1 MPSEKPI
8 GITARQMIQK
18 GMTITRE
25 KIINIEFDESIYDI
39 VEVNVEIKDLDPV
52 FHDYKIVNLSDLHLG
67 QWLTAEYLEGVID
80 IVNRQEPDMVALT
93 GDYVSYVLEDV
104 ADDLERCLSM
114 IEVKDSSFAVLGNHD
129 HWNGADEIRQ
139 ILKNAGIIDVSNDV
153 HSISRDTENG
163 TAYLHIAGVD
173 SMKLNKEDIDA
184 VMLKIPEQDPAIMLA
199 HEPDFA
205 DIAATTGRFA
215 LQISGHSHGGQFII
229 PGLNTTILR
238 SDCCRKYP
246 VGEYQVGD
254 MVQYTSKGLGT
265 NVFWLRINC
274 APEITIFNLKSP
286 EIEAKIEN
294 KENENINQ
302 TLSVY
307 HSKRTLPTRD
317 DIDNFLNIDD
327 ISAFIESKR
336 KRIPDYME
344 NKTDIIKE
352 NITDI
357 PRYMENKTD
366 SIKENITDI
375 PKYIENKTGNIK
387 ENITDIPK
395 YIENKTDVIKTN
407 LNIKPKKEDD
417 E

>member
-8 GITARQMIQK
+8 GLSARQKIQK

-25 KIINIEFDESIYDI
+25 KIINIEFDESVYDL

-67 QWLTAEYLEGVID
+67 QWLTVEYLEGVID

-93 GDYVSYVLEDV
+93 GDYVSYILDDV
-104 ADDLERCLSM
+104 AEDLERCLSM

-129 HWNGADEIRQ
+129 HWNGAEEIRQ

-153 HSISRDTENG
+153 HSISRYAENG
-163 TAYLHIAGVD
+163 KAELHIAGVD
-173 SMKLNKEDIDA
+173 SMKVNKEDIEA
-184 VMLKIPEQDPAIMLA
+184 VMMKIPEDGPAIMLA

-238 SDCCRKYP
+238 SECSRKYP

-286 EIEAKIEN
+286 EVEADIQN
-294 KENENINQ
+294 KENENKNQ
-302 TLSVY
+302 TISVN

-317 DIDNFLNIDD
+317 DIDNFLNIED
-327 ISAFIESKR
+327 ISEFIESKR
-336 KRIPDYME
+336 KRIPEYME
-344 NKTDIIKE
+344 NKTD
-352 NITDI
+352 
-357 PRYMENKTD
+357 
-366 SIKENITDI
+366 
-375 PKYIENKTGNIK
+375 NIK

-395 YIENKTDVIKTN
+395 IIENKTETIKSN
-407 LNIKPKKEDD
+407 LSINPKKENKK
-417 E
+417 

>member
-1 MPSEKPI
+1 MPSEKPMGLI
-8 GITARQMIQK
+8 ARQKIQK

-25 KIINIEFDESIYDI
+25 KIINIEFDESVYDL

-67 QWLTAEYLEGVID
+67 QWLTVEYLKGVID

-93 GDYVSYVLEDV
+93 GDYVSYILDDV
-104 ADDLERCLSM
+104 AEDLERCLSM
-114 IEVKDSSFAVLGNHD
+114 IEVKDESLAVLGNHD
-129 HWNGADEIRQ
+129 HWNGAEEIRQ

-153 HSISRDTENG
+153 HSISRDAENG
-163 TAYLHIAGVD
+163 MAELHIAGVD
-173 SMKLNKEDIDA
+173 SMKVNKEDIDA
-184 VMLKIPEQDPAIMLA
+184 VMMKIPEDGPAIMLA

-238 SDCCRKYP
+238 SECSRKYP

-286 EIEAKIEN
+286 EVEAKIEN
-294 KENENINQ
+294 KENENKNQ
-302 TLSVY
+302 TISVN

-317 DIDNFLNIDD
+317 DIDNFLNIED
-327 ISAFIESKR
+327 ISEFIESKR
-336 KRIPDYME
+336 KRIPEYME
-344 NKTDIIKE
+344 NKTETIK
-352 NITDI
+352 N
-357 PRYMENKTD
+357 NL
-366 SIKENITDI
+366 SIN
-375 PKYIENKTGNIK
+375 
-387 ENITDIPK
+387 
-395 YIENKTDVIKTN
+395 
-407 LNIKPKKEDD
+407 PKKENKK
-417 E
+417 

>member
-1 MPSEKPI
+1 MKKIKAIKIIIIQSNRKVRNMPSEKPI
-8 GITARQMIQK
+8 GLVARQKIQK

-25 KIINIEFDESIYDI
+25 KIINIEFDESVYDL
-39 VEVNVEIKDLDPV
+39 VEVNVEIRDLDPV

-67 QWLTAEYLEGVID
+67 QWLTVEYLEGIID

-93 GDYVSYVLEDV
+93 GDYVSYILDDV
-104 ADDLERCLSM
+104 AEDLERCLSM
-114 IEVKDSSFAVLGNHD
+114 IEVKDESLAVLGNHD
-129 HWNGADEIRQ
+129 HWNGAEEIRQ

-153 HSISRDTENG
+153 HSISRDAENG
-163 TAYLHIAGVD
+163 KAELHIAGVD
-173 SMKLNKEDIDA
+173 SMKVNKEDIDA
-184 VMLKIPEQDPAIMLA
+184 VMMKIPEDGPAIMLA

-238 SDCCRKYP
+238 SECSRKYP

-286 EIEAKIEN
+286 EVEADIQN
-294 KENENINQ
+294 KENENKNQ
-302 TLSVY
+302 TISVN

-317 DIDNFLNIDD
+317 DIDNFLNIED
-327 ISAFIESKR
+327 ISEFIESKR
-336 KRIPDYME
+336 KRIPEYME
-344 NKTDIIKE
+344 NKTETIK
-352 NITDI
+352 N
-357 PRYMENKTD
+357 NL
-366 SIKENITDI
+366 SIN
-375 PKYIENKTGNIK
+375 
-387 ENITDIPK
+387 
-395 YIENKTDVIKTN
+395 
-407 LNIKPKKEDD
+407 PKKENKK
-417 E
+417 

>member
-1 MPSEKPI
+1 MKKIKAIKIIIIQSNRKVRNMPSEKPMGLI
-8 GITARQMIQK
+8 ARQKIQK

-25 KIINIEFDESIYDI
+25 KIINIEFDESVYDL

-67 QWLTAEYLEGVID
+67 QWLTVEYLEGVID
-80 IVNRQEPDMVALT
+80 IVNSQEPDMVALT
-93 GDYVSYVLEDV
+93 GDYVSYILDDV
-104 ADDLERCLSM
+104 AEDLERCLSM

-129 HWNGADEIRQ
+129 HWNGAEEIRQ

-153 HSISRDTENG
+153 HSIARDAENG
-163 TAYLHIAGVD
+163 MAELHIAGVD
-173 SMKLNKEDIDA
+173 SMKVNKEDIDA
-184 VMLKIPEQDPAIMLA
+184 VMMKIPEDGPAIMLA

-238 SDCCRKYP
+238 SECSRKYP

-286 EIEAKIEN
+286 EVEADIQN
-294 KENENINQ
+294 KENENKNQ
-302 TLSVY
+302 TLSVN

-317 DIDNFLNIDD
+317 DIDNFLNIED
-327 ISAFIESKR
+327 ISEFIESKR
-336 KRIPDYME
+336 KRIPEYME
-344 NKTDIIKE
+344 NKTETIKS
-352 NITDI
+352 NL
-357 PRYMENKTD
+357 
-366 SIKENITDI
+366 SIN
-375 PKYIENKTGNIK
+375 
-387 ENITDIPK
+387 
-395 YIENKTDVIKTN
+395 
-407 LNIKPKKEDD
+407 PKKRIKNKKIKKWE
-417 E
+417 

>member
-1 MPSEKPI
+1 MSNEKPFGLI
-8 GITARQMIQK
+8 ARQKIQK

-25 KIINIEFDESIYDI
+25 KIVPIEFDESRYDI

-93 GDYVSYVLEDV
+93 GDYVSYILDDV
-104 ADDLERCLSM
+104 AEDLERCLSM
-114 IEVKDSSFAVLGNHD
+114 IEVKDASLAVLGNHD
-129 HWNGADEIRQ
+129 HWNGAEEIRK
-139 ILKNAGIIDVSNDV
+139 ILKNAGIMDVSNDV
-153 HSISRDTENG
+153 YSISKDAEKGVVN
-163 TAYLHIAGVD
+163 LHIAGVD

-184 VMLKIPEQDPAIMLA
+184 VMLKIPEQGPAIMLA

-238 SDCCRKYP
+238 SDYSRKYP

-274 APEITIFNLKSP
+274 APEITIFRLKSP
-286 EIEAKIEN
+286 EVEEKIG
-294 KENENINQ
+294 NEESKNVNQ
-302 TLSVY
+302 TLSVI
-307 HSKRTLPTRD
+307 HSKKIFPTRD
-317 DIDNFLNIDD
+317 DVDNFLNIDD
-327 ISAFIESKR
+327 ISDFIESKR
-336 KRIPDYME
+336 KRIPVYME
-344 NKTDIIKE
+344 NKTD
-352 NITDI
+352 
-357 PRYMENKTD
+357 
-366 SIKENITDI
+366 
-375 PKYIENKTGNIK
+375 NIK
-387 ENITDIPK
+387 ENINEIPK
-395 YIENKTDVIKTN
+395 IIENKTEEIKNN
-407 LNIKPKKEDD
+407 LKFN
-417 E
+417 

>member
-8 GITARQMIQK
+8 GLNARQMIQK

-25 KIINIEFDESIYDI
+25 RIIPIEFDESVYDI
-39 VEVNVEIKDLDPV
+39 VEVNVEIKDLDPI
-52 FHDYKIVNLSDLHLG
+52 FHNYKIVNLSDLHLG

-104 ADDLERCLSM
+104 AEDLERCLSM
-114 IEVKDSSFAVLGNHD
+114 IEVKDASLAVLGNHD
-129 HWNGADEIRQ
+129 HWNGAEEIRQ
-139 ILKNAGIIDVSNDV
+139 ILKNAGIIDISNDV
-153 HSISRDTENG
+153 YTISKEDGKE
-163 TAYLHIAGVD
+163 TANLHIAGVD

-184 VMLKIPEQDPAIMLA
+184 VMLKIPEKGPAIMLA

-229 PGLNTTILR
+229 PGLKTTILR

-265 NVFWLRINC
+265 NIFWLRINC
-274 APEITIFNLKSP
+274 APEITIFKLKSP
-286 EIEAKIEN
+286 EVEAKIEN
-294 KENENINQ
+294 KEIENKNQ
-302 TLSVY
+302 TLSVN
-307 HSKRTLPTRD
+307 HSKKTFPTRD

-327 ISAFIESKR
+327 ISEFIESKR
-336 KRIPDYME
+336 KRIPEYME
-344 NKTDIIKE
+344 NKTDNIKE
-352 NITDI
+352 N
-357 PRYMENKTD
+357 MN
-366 SIKENITDI
+366 DI
-375 PKYIENKTGNIK
+375 PKYIEDKTEKIK
-387 ENITDIPK
+387 S
-395 YIENKTDVIKTN
+395 N
-407 LNIKPKKEDD
+407 LNINQK
-417 E
+417 